1 MSDVKSAISRG
12 DKLFKGRGSLLEL
25 WQDIARN
32 FYPQRADFTTSRY
45 LGEDFAANLYSSY
58 PMLVHR
64 ELSTSFAAMLRPRAK
79 EWFEIS
85 VHDDDRIGPEAKQ
98 WLEFASKRQRRL
110 MYDSHTQFIRAT
122 TEGDAD
128 FAAFGQAVISREINW
143 NAQVPHLLYRCWHL
157 RDVAWQEDFTGK
169 LSEIHVNWNPTVAIL
184 KGMFGED
191 VHKTLKEKREGSG
204 ERVIKC
210 RRTVMKAEEWGEKQ
224 KMPWVVLYIDCE
236 NNHLMREEYVW
247 SHGFTIPRWQTV
259 SGSQYAFSPATVAG
273 LPDARLLQAMS
284 LTLLEAGEFA
294 VRPPVIATQ
303 EAIRSDINWFPGGIT
318 YADTEYD
325 ERKGDVLR
333 PISQDKSG
341 IPFGIEFAQDQ
352 KEMLAAA
359 FYINKLTLPPPTAEM
374 TAYEVGQRVEEYI
387 RSALPLF
394 EPMETQYNGG
404 LCEDTFD
411 VLLKAGA
418 FGPPQDIPQEL
429 QGQEVEFK
437 FISPLHDAIER
448 KQASTFLE
456 SSQLIAQAMQLDP
469 STAVTMDIHKALRD
483 ALDGIGAEADW
494 VRSME
499 EVQQIV
505 AEQQQMA
512 EAKEAMAMAEQAG
525 AAAKEMRDATQE
537 QR

>member
-1 MSDVKSAISRG
+1 MSDIKSAISRG
-12 DKLFKGRGSLLEL
+12 DALFKARGSLLEL

-85 VHDDDRIGPEAKQ
+85 VHDAEELSQPAKQ
-98 WLEFASKRQRRL
+98 WLEMASKRQRL
-110 MYDSHTQFIRAT
+110 AMYDTKSQFIRAT
-122 TEGDAD
+122 TEGDGD

-143 NAQVPHLLYRCWHL
+143 NAPQPHLLYRCWHL
-157 RDVAWQEDFTGK
+157 RDVAWQEDFTGTV
-169 LSEIHVNWNPTVAIL
+169 SEIHVNWNPTVSML
-184 KGMFGED
+184 KGMFGD
-191 VHKTLKEKREGSG
+191 NVHKTLKDRKEGAG
-204 ERVIKC
+204 ARKVRC
-210 RRTVMKAEEWGEKQ
+210 RRTVMKSEEWNKN
-224 KMPWVVLYIDCE
+224 KMPWVVLYLDCE
-236 NNHLMREEYVW
+236 NNHMMREEYVW

-318 YADTEYD
+318 YADIEYD

-404 LCEDTFD
+404 ICEDTFS
-411 VLLKAGA
+411 VLLKAGV
-418 FGPPQDIPQEL
+418 FGPVQEIPEEL
-429 QGQEVEFK
+429 QGRDVEFK

-456 SSQLIAQAMQLDP
+456 SSQLIANAMSLDP
-469 STAVTMDIHKALRD
+469 STVVTMDIHKALRD

-494 VRSME
+494 IRSME
-499 EVQQIV
+499 AVQEIV

-525 AAAKEMRDATQE
+525 SAAKEMRDATE
-537 QR
+537 Q